1 VLISDPVIIMTAEIV
16 IMNEEAVAVAVDSS
30 ISLTGGPSERPQK
43 IFSSA
48 NKDL

>member
-1 VLISDPVIIMTAEIV
+1 
-16 IMNEEAVAVAVDSS
+16 MNEEAVAVAVDSS